1 MAIDRL
7 DFLRLSAAG
16 LLTGAARPLALAD
29 EPAVAAKQKGKTRG
43 APVKEKLKTA
53 GIRLIDVD
61 GKYKVW
67 TKKVGSG
74 RIKVLT
80 LHGGPG
86 CTHEYLECFEDFLPQ
101 EGIEFYYY
109 DQLGSAYSDQP
120 DDKSLWT
127 VDRFRDEVEQ
137 VRAALGLED
146 FYLFGHSWGG
156 MLGIEYALKY
166 QSHLRSLVISD
177 MTASI
182 GSYVEYINE
191 LRRKLPPDVIAV
203 LEKYE
208 AKGEFE
214 APEYQDVMLKRIYAE
229 HLCRLDPWP
238 DPVVRTFK
246 HLAAPVYNTMQG
258 PNEFVVNGTFKD
270 WDRWK
275 DLGKIRVPTLLL
287 VGRHD
292 TMSVEDIRR
301 MGRSI
306 PHSRVAVCENGSHMG
321 MWDDQE
327 AYFRH
332 LIGFWKD
339 VDAGRLG
346 GPRA

>member
-1 MAIDRL
+1 MSFNRRTL
-7 DFLRLSAAG
+7 LRAGAVGLLGTAAG
-16 LLTGAARPLALAD
+16 GAVGRAA
-29 EPAVAAKQKGKTRG
+29 PA
-43 APVKEKLKTA
+43 EKSSVPGEVKTA
-53 GIRLIDVD
+53 GIRLISVD

-74 RIKVLT
+74 NIKVLT

-86 CTHEYLECFEDFLPQ
+86 ATHEYFECFEDFLPQ
-101 EGIEFYYY
+101 AGIEFFYY
-109 DQLGSAYSDQP
+109 DQLGSHYSDQP

-127 VDRFRDEVEQ
+127 VDRFREEVEQ
-137 VRAALGLED
+137 VRAALGLEN
-146 FYLFGHSWGG
+146 FYLYGSSWGG

-166 QSHLRSLVISD
+166 QNHLKALVISD

-182 GSYVEYINE
+182 ASYVEYVNE
-191 LRRKLPPDVIAV
+191 LRRRLPPAVIAV

-214 APEYQDVMLKRIYAE
+214 APEYQEVMLSQIYSK

-238 DPVVRTFK
+238 DPVSRTFR
-246 HLAAPVYNTMQG
+246 HLATPVYNTMQG

-275 DLGKIRVPTLLL
+275 DLAKIHVPTLLV

-292 TMSVEDIRR
+292 TMRVEDIQK

-306 PHSRVAVCENGSHMG
+306 PRSRVAVCENGSHLC
-321 MWDDQE
+321 MWDDQQ
-327 AYFRH
+327 AYFKH
-332 LIGFWKD
+332 LIGFLKD
-339 VDAGRLG
+339 VDGGRFG
-346 GPRA
+346 

>member
-1 MAIDRL
+1 MTVHRRDLFKLGAGAL
-7 DFLRLSAAG
+7 LSAAG
-16 LLTGAARPLALAD
+16 EAKLFARPSTQRP
-29 EPAVAAKQKGKTRG
+29 PASSAEIKTG
-43 APVKEKLKTA
+43 
-53 GIRLIDVD
+53 GIRMIQVD

-67 TKKVGSG
+67 TKKVGHG
-74 RIKVLT
+74 KIKVLT

-86 CTHEYLECFEDFLPQ
+86 VTHEYLECFEDFLPQ
-101 EGIEFYYY
+101 RGIEFYYY

-127 VDRFRDEVEQ
+127 VERFREEVEQ
-137 VRAALGLED
+137 VRSALGLEN

-166 QSHLRSLVISD
+166 QKHLKALVVSD

-182 GSYVEYINE
+182 ASYVEYINE
-191 LRRKLPPDVIAV
+191 LRKKLPPDVIAV

-208 AKGEFE
+208 AKGEYE
-214 APEYQDVMLKRIYAE
+214 APEYQDVMLKRVYAE

-258 PNEFVVNGTFKD
+258 PNEFIVNGTFKD
-270 WDRWK
+270 WDRWN
-275 DLGKIRVPTLLL
+275 DLPKIHVPTLLL

-292 TMSVEDIRR
+292 TMSVADIQR
-301 MGRSI
+301 MGRAI
-306 PHSRVAVCENGSHMG
+306 PRSRVAVCENGSHLG
-321 MWDDQE
+321 MYDDQQT
-327 AYFRH
+327 YFRH
-332 LIGFWKD
+332 LLAFFRD
-339 VDAGRLG
+339 VAAGKM
-346 GPRA
+346 A

>member
-1 MAIDRL
+1 MTVDRRDL
-7 DFLRLSAAG
+7 LKLGAGALLSAAG
-16 LLTGAARPLALAD
+16 AARASAVRSKPR
-29 EPAVAAKQKGKTRG
+29 PAAVSGEIKTG
-43 APVKEKLKTA
+43 
-53 GIRLIDVD
+53 GIRMIQVD
-61 GKYKVW
+61 GKYNVW
-67 TKKVGSG
+67 TKKVGHG
-74 RIKVLT
+74 KIKVLT

-86 CTHEYLECFEDFLPQ
+86 VTHEYFECFEDFLPAQ
-101 EGIEFYYY
+101 GIEFYYY

-127 VDRFRDEVEQ
+127 VDRFREEVEQ
-137 VRAALGLED
+137 VRSALGLEN

-166 QSHLRSLVISD
+166 QKHLKALVISD

-182 GSYVEYINE
+182 ASYVEYINQ
-191 LRRKLPPDVIAV
+191 LRKKLPPDVIAV

-208 AKGEFE
+208 AKGEYE

-238 DPVVRTFK
+238 DPVQRAFK

-270 WDRWK
+270 WDRWN
-275 DLGKIRVPTLLL
+275 DLPKIKVPTLLL

-292 TMSVEDIRR
+292 TMSVADIQK
-301 MGRSI
+301 MGRAI
-306 PHSRVAVCENGSHMG
+306 PRSRVAVCENGSHLG
-321 MWDDQE
+321 MYDDQQ

-332 LIGFWKD
+332 LLGFFHD
-339 VDAGRLG
+339 VVAGKM
-346 GPRA
+346 A